1 MFFLRSLGIMSFGV
15 GPNADRRANPL
26 NYLREEGSNFGAD
39 SDSDTFGVISLN
51 ASRLAQL

>member
-1 MFFLRSLGIMSFGV
+1 MFFLRSLRIMSFGV

-39 SDSDTFGVISLN
+39 FRFRHL
-51 ASRLAQL
+51 RRHLFERE